1 MKILLALPPMAQFNM
16 PYPSTAYLTSY
27 LMSVWHVV
35 TQRDWSVELL
45 RRLLSR
51 EGLTRIKQVLL
62 NRPKKDRSETVNFF
76 LDCFIDYK
84 QTIESVVHFLQGKDP
99 SLALRLAARNFVPE
113 GPRFMTL
120 NGDDQ
125 QELMPFF
132 GSMGTQDQAKYIA
145 SLYIDDI
152 ADVIRQGVD
161 QDFAFARYGEKL
173 ASSMT
178 SFNPLFD
185 KLKRPTVIDQILEE
199 IVSEEIKTLSPEVVG
214 LSVPFPGNLLGALR
228 IGALLKKE
236 WPAIKIVVGGGF
248 VNTELRQ
255 MEDVRPFQFFDY
267 LVFDDGERPL
277 EKLLS
282 HLQGKL
288 PAHDLLRTWS
298 LNQGEIVRMNMVG
311 TKSDLAF
318 KDHPGPTF
326 QGLSMQHYI
335 SMCEMPNPM
344 HRLWSDFRW
353 NKIMLAHGCYWKK
366 CTFCDVSLAYIERFE
381 PAPIIRLVDQ
391 MERIINETGQSGFH
405 FVDEA
410 APPALLKALCTEI
423 LRRGLKVTW
432 WGNLRFD
439 PQFSA
444 EMCEL
449 MADAGCVA
457 VTGGVEVANKRVL
470 ELINKGITL
479 EQVAR
484 VSKNFSAA
492 KIYVH
497 AYLMYGFPTQTVQ
510 ETIDGLEVV
519 RQLFLQQYI
528 QSAHWHR
535 FACTVHGP
543 IGKNPDKFGIKLL
556 PLKTPKEGLFALN
569 EIPFQDDTG
578 IDHDGL
584 GEGLRLALYNYM
596 LGIGLDFDVR
606 VRFHEWSG
614 DKIPKTTHPKN
625 WLKSL

>member
-27 LMSVWHVV
+27 LMAAGHTVG
-35 TQRDWSVELL
+35 QRDWSVELL

-62 NRPKKDRSETVNFF
+62 NRPKKERSNSVNFF
-76 LDCFIDYK
+76 LDCFADYK
-84 QTIESVVHFLQGKDP
+84 QTIEPVVRFLQGQDP
-99 SLALRLAARNFVPE
+99 SLALRLAARNLVPE
-113 GPRFMTL
+113 GPRFL
-120 NGDDQ
+120 NLNKDEKQD
-125 QELMPFF
+125 LVPLF
-132 GSMGTQDQAKYIA
+132 GSMGLQDQAKYIA
-145 SLYIDDI
+145 SLYVDDI
-152 ADVIRQGVD
+152 ADVIREGVD
-161 QDFAFARYGEKL
+161 QDFAFARYGENL

-178 SFNPLFD
+178 SFNPLYD
-185 KLKRPTVIDQILEE
+185 KLKTKTVIDEILEE
-199 IVSEEIKTLSPEVVG
+199 FVTEEIETFSPDVLG
-214 LSVPFPGNLLGALR
+214 LSVPFPGNLLSALR
-228 IGALLKKE
+228 IAGLVKKE
-236 WPAIKIVVGGGF
+236 FPAIKIAVGGGY

-255 MEDVRPFQFFDY
+255 MEDIRPFQFFDY

-277 EKLLS
+277 EKILA
-282 HLQGKL
+282 HLQGKISTQEL
-288 PAHDLLRTWS
+288 QRTWY
-298 LNQGEIVRMNMVG
+298 LEQGKIIRMNMSAA
-311 TKSDLAF
+311 SDFAF

-326 QGLSMQHYI
+326 LGLPLPHYM

-353 NKIMLAHGCYWKK
+353 NKMMLAHGCYWKK
-366 CTFCDVSLAYIERFE
+366 CTFCDVSLGYIERFE
-381 PAPIIRLVDQ
+381 PANAERLVNQ
-391 MERIINETGQSGFH
+391 MERIMSETGQSGFH

-410 APPALLKALCTEI
+410 APPALLKAICTEI

-439 PQFSA
+439 PQFTP

-457 VTGGVEVANKRVL
+457 VTGGVEVANARIL

-484 VSKNFSAA
+484 VSKNFSQA

-497 AYLMYGFPTQTVQ
+497 AYLMYGFPTQTEQ

-519 RQLFLQQYI
+519 RQLFLYQYI

-535 FACTVHGP
+535 FACTVHSP
-543 IGKNPDKFGIKLL
+543 VGKNPEKFGIQLL
-556 PLKTPKEGLFALN
+556 TLKPPKEGLFALN
-569 EIPFQDDTG
+569 EIPFEDGTG
-578 IDHDGL
+578 IDHATL
-584 GEGLRLALYNYM
+584 GEGLRLALYNFM
-596 LGIGLDFDVR
+596 LGIGLDYDVR
-606 VRFHEWSG
+606 EWFEE
-614 DKIPKTTHPKN
+614 KMPKTTLSKN

>member
-1 MKILLALPPMAQFNM
+1 MAQFNM

-27 LMSVWHVV
+27 LLSVGHSAM
-35 TQRDWSVELL
+35 QRDWSVELL
-45 RRLLSR
+45 RKLLSK

-62 NRPKKDRSETVNFF
+62 NRPKKNRTDAVNFF
-76 LDCFIDYK
+76 LDCFVDYK

-113 GPRFMTL
+113 GPRFL
-120 NGDDQ
+120 VLDQ
-125 QELMPFF
+125 NEKNDLMHLF
-132 GSMGTQDQAKYIA
+132 GSMGIQDKAKYMA

-152 ADVIRQGVD
+152 ADVIREGID
-161 QDFAFARYGEKL
+161 QDFAFARYGENL

-178 SFNPLFD
+178 SFAPLFE
-185 KLKRPTVIDQILEE
+185 KLKNKTVVDEILEE
-199 IVSEEIKTLSPEVVG
+199 IVREDLKTCTPEVLG
-214 LSVPFPGNLLGALR
+214 LSVPFPGNVLGALR
-228 IGALLKKE
+228 IGALVKKE
-236 WPAIKIVVGGGF
+236 FPLIKIILGGGY

-255 MEDVRPFQFFDY
+255 MEDVRPFSFFDY

-277 EKLLS
+277 EKLLG
-282 HLQGKL
+282 HFQGNL
-288 PAHDLLRTWS
+288 PAKDLLRTWYFD
-298 LNQGEIVRMNMVG
+298 QGKIIRVNMDG
-311 TKSDLAF
+311 KSDLLF
-318 KDHPGPTF
+318 KHHPGPTF
-326 QGLSMQHYI
+326 QGLPIPHYM

-353 NKIMLAHGCYWKK
+353 NKMMLAHGCYWKK

-381 PAPIIRLVDQ
+381 PANAERLVDQ
-391 MERIINETGQSGFH
+391 MERIMNETGQSGFH

-439 PQFSA
+439 PQFTL

-457 VTGGVEVANKRVL
+457 VTGGVEVASERIL
-470 ELINKGITL
+470 EMINKGITL
-479 EQVAR
+479 EQVAC
-484 VSKNFSAA
+484 VSKNFSMA

-497 AYLMYGFPTQTVQ
+497 AYLMYGFPTQTEQ
-510 ETIDGLEVV
+510 ETIDSLEVV
-519 RQLFLQQYI
+519 RQLFKHQYI

-535 FACTVHGP
+535 FACTAHSPV
-543 IGKNPDKFGIKLL
+543 GKSPDKFGIQLL
-556 PLKTPKEGLFALN
+556 PVRHPKQGLFAFN

-578 IDHDGL
+578 IDHGRA

-606 VRFHEWSG
+606 EWFE
-614 DKIPKTTHPKN
+614 DKMPKTTLPKN